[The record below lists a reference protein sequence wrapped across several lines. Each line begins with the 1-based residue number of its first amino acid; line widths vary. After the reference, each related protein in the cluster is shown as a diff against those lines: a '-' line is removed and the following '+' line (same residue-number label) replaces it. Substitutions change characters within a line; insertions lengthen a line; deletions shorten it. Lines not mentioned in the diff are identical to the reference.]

1 MKTHGLEKLK
11 LPAVPLKR
19 DRESSKCK
27 VFKPSHC
34 SSLANA
40 AARLVDE
47 TCRRAQVVSLKS
59 SRYGEGARWSIFISL
74 ALIVCLL
81 TALSCTRD
89 KMTVTGAEYE
99 FGKNKVNDTH
109 YDWKE
114 ISGNRFRIIYPDTLR
129 QRALDVAQIYDTHLE
144 SICQDLALHLDRDV
158 PVFLYPSQ
166 NEYET
171 TNVVT
176 GLVRGSGGFT
186 EFFKERVVFPVQSND
201 KRLER
206 LALHEIT
213 HAVQLKYLLKSR
225 YRSLQIIL
233 TGVLSPL
240 WFMEGVA
247 QYESKFWDTLPA
259 MYVRDAVMDH
269 DLIPLNQLRGF
280 SHLPPHQIRLA
291 YDQSGLFIQFLVD
304 TYGQESIARLLRL
317 IKNRLNVRTALQE
330 VTGKGIHTLERA
342 WREYANQRLRVGGSG
357 WQDPMPQTQLLTA
370 NKGWNFFPTYS
381 PDGSRFAFL
390 SDWENEA
397 FDFSLYILERSTGRL
412 SRVVERFVEVSPP
425 SWSRDGTRL
434 VFVSDKENRSDL
446 YIYDFERNKSERIKQ
461 EFRVNSFPSFLPGDA
476 EIGFVANVN
485 GYADI
490 YKINL
495 DDGKLTT
502 LTQTINDEAYPH
514 WSADGKFLIYSREYQ
529 KQFDLVLKDLS
540 SGEET
545 RLTNTPHDEI
555 WPVFMPEGKMILYVS
570 DQSSIFNLHLLDLQ
584 NGSRHRLSQVIG
596 GIFSPQISPDGKRVL
611 FTYFRHGQ
619 YKIFEGSKSSLEPGV
634 ENAGRP

>member
-1 MKTHGLEKLK
+1 MVMKINGLGK
-11 LPAVPLKR
+11 
-19 DRESSKCK
+19 
-27 VFKPSHC
+27 
-34 SSLANA
+34 
-40 AARLVDE
+40 
-47 TCRRAQVVSLKS
+47 
-59 SRYGEGARWSIFISL
+59 FISL
-74 ALIVCLL
+74 VLIACLL
-81 TALSCTRD
+81 VVVSCTRD

-99 FGKNKVNDTH
+99 FGKNKVNDTN

-144 SICQDLALHLDRDV
+144 SISQNLEIHLDRDV

-186 EFFKERVVFPVQSND
+186 EFFKERVVFPVHSND

-213 HAVQLKYLLKSR
+213 HAVQLNYLLESR

-247 QYESKFWDTLPA
+247 QYESRFWDSMPA

-304 TYGQESIARLLRL
+304 TYGQESIARLLKL
-317 IKNRLNVRTALQE
+317 VKNRLNVRNALQE
-330 VTGKGIHTLERA
+330 VTGKGIWTLERS
-342 WREYANQRLRVGGSG
+342 WREYADQRLRVGGSG
-357 WQDPMPQTQLLTA
+357 WQDPMAQTQLLTA
-370 NKGWNFFPTYS
+370 NKGWNFFPVYS
-381 PDGSRFAFL
+381 PDGSRIAFI

-397 FDFSLYILERSTGRL
+397 FEFSLYIMERSTGRL
-412 SRVVERFVEVSPP
+412 SRVMRRFVEVSPL
-425 SWSRDGTRL
+425 SWSQDGTRL

-446 YIYDFERNKSERIKQ
+446 YIYDLKRNKSERIKQ
-461 EFRVNSFPSFLPGDA
+461 ELRVNSFPSFLPGDA
-476 EIGFVANVN
+476 EVGFVASVN

-495 DDGKLTT
+495 HDGKLTP

-514 WSADGKFLIYSREYQ
+514 WSADGKFLVYSREYQ

-545 RLTNTPHDEI
+545 RLTNTVHDEI
-555 WPVFMPEGKMILYVS
+555 WPIFLPEGKTILYVS

-584 NGSRHRLSQVIG
+584 SGSSYRLSQVIG
-596 GIFSPQISPDGKRVL
+596 GIFSPQVSPDGARLL

-619 YKIFEGSKSSLEPGV
+619 YKIFEGSMSSLEPGV